1 MEMTM
6 AETLTVEYRECVKCA
21 TMWKPIFSDFED
33 CPVCE
38 SPKSTQVAQV
48 PEGLVAFNLTK
59 EDLVT
64 LSAICSYYKNTNAFP
79 SQDGQRVAASV
90 IERSRGY

>member
-6 AETLTVEYRECVKCA
+6 ADTLTVEYRECVKCA
-21 TMWKPIFSDFED
+21 TMWKPVVSDFEA

-38 SPKSTQVAQV
+38 APKTAQV
-48 PEGLVAFNLTK
+48 PEGLVAFNLSK
-59 EDLVT
+59 EDLT
-64 LSAICSYYKNTNAFP
+64 ILASICSYYKNTNPFP

-90 IERSRGY
+90 IEWSRGY